1 MRRLCLILTLS
12 VLSLWAEPIDR
23 TGPYIAAGGGYT
35 AFYDDGRL
43 GEGKIDNSYD
53 LLLVGGAFINKY
65 LSVEMTVDYFD
76 TFGSQVHKNT
86 TSVYMIEA
94 SAKAHYPFWKER
106 IDLYAA
112 FGAGGI
118 FWKENIEGNTQ
129 KDNSG
134 VTSGDLGVGFRIMRE
149 LTINLGYRRYFFTVQ
164 QNAGYDAE
172 GNINYE
178 RYHMQTGSLYS
189 TIEVQF

>member
-1 MRRLCLILTLS
+1 MRRLCLFLTL
-12 VLSLWAEPIDR
+12 VALSLWAEPMDR

-76 TFGSQVHKNT
+76 TFGSQAHENT
-86 TSVYMIEA
+86 TRVYMLEA
-94 SAKAHYPFWKER
+94 SAKAHYSFWKER
-106 IDLYAA
+106 IDLYGA

-118 FWKENIEGNTQ
+118 FWKENIDGVGD

-134 VTSGDLGVGFRIMRE
+134 VTSGDLGVGFRVMRD
-149 LTINLGYRRYFFTVQ
+149 LTINVGYRRYFFILEDSKTSVLKKY
-164 QNAGYDAE
+164 N
-172 GNINYE
+172 
-178 RYHMQTGSLYS
+178 MQTGSVYS